1 MTSDERVHILIVE
14 DEGILAME
22 LSDSLE
28 ADGYFVV
35 GIANNGRKALDL
47 CQRQRVDLLLCDITI
62 KGDWDGIETV
72 RHITAE
78 RPIPVIYLTAL
89 TDRETL
95 ERAKQTYPAA
105 YVNKPYQLSSLR
117 TAIELA
123 IHNFSLRT
131 KPVPATATTVTSER
145 NTPRDK
151 DTILQ
156 IEDHLFIKQNY
167 QFVKINVTELLY
179 LEADNVYTT
188 LVTTNRK
195 YVVRQ
200 TLSGILERM
209 HLPSLVRIHR
219 SYAVNIHKVDSF
231 NDAELSIGTQLLP
244 LSRGYK
250 EDFLQRF
257 NHY

>member
-1 MTSDERVHILIVE
+1 MTSDERIHILIVE

-35 GIANNGRKALDL
+35 GIANNGLKALDL
-47 CQRQRVDLLLCDITI
+47 FRRQRVDLLLCDITI

-72 RHITAE
+72 RQLTLE

-105 YVNKPYQLSSLR
+105 YVNKPYQLPMLR

-123 IHNFSLRT
+123 IHNFTQRIV
-131 KPVPATATTVTSER
+131 PVPAAAPVER
-145 NTPRDK
+145 GARERE
-151 DTILQ
+151 TILQ
-156 IEDHLFIKQNY
+156 INDHLFIKQNY
-167 QFVKINVTELLY
+167 QFVKINAADLLY

-188 LVTTNRK
+188 LVTANRK
-195 YVVRQ
+195 YVLRL

-209 HLPSLVRIHR
+209 NLPGLVRIHR
-219 SYAVNIHKVDSF
+219 SYAVNIHKVESF
-231 NDAELSIGTQLLP
+231 NDAELSIGAQLLP
-244 LSRGYK
+244 LSRSYK